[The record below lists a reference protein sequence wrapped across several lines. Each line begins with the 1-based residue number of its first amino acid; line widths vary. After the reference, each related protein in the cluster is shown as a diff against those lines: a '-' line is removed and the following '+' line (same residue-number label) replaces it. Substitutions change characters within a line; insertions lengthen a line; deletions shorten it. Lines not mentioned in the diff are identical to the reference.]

1 MKYFSIETVVN
12 AYKGFQDCMT
22 NKSWG
27 YLAILKGCKSS
38 ICPSVPFEV
47 DMDMVSNFLENIFN
61 LSQTKKKYESGRSLY
76 VVFSNRWNRYFN
88 YQGKYTPNLFDIIVW
103 AYRRKAFNDDITK
116 EKLFQL
122 FSEEFNIPIGVIS
135 DCFNVELKDVLF
147 VNTLYSESDLK
158 AKLNQIG
165 VNVSS
170 NNIDAKKAS
179 VVASPGEISR
189 GPFVQTLYAGLD
201 ITDYVL
207 ILQSDYYALYGK
219 GKVISYNDNVDTKK
233 LQQIYYGA
241 PGTGKSHTINEKTE
255 GESVIRTT
263 FHPDS
268 DYSTFVGAYKPTM
281 GLLPICDELGQP
293 MKIGSTVLHK
303 EQIIYEFVDQA
314 FLQAYVQAWKFYAE
328 NSDVAKKQY
337 LIIEEINRGNCA
349 QIFGDLFQLLDR
361 NDSGFSVYPI
371 NADKDMKKQLAKA
384 FKKDGVTITI
394 PNADKINALYKG
406 KDIVSKVLSGD
417 ILVLPNN
424 LYIWATMN
432 TSDQSLFP
440 IDSAFKRRW
449 EWQYMPI
456 GKGYDKNG
464 QEIKWAVEG
473 ATKKFSWWSFLEK
486 INAQIGEATQS
497 EDKKLGFFFCKA
509 TDGVISAE
517 KFVGK
522 VIFYLWN
529 DVFKNNGFEGP
540 IFKDVDGTELT
551 FAKFYK
557 SDMKGN
563 AIVQKDKV
571 ELFLTNLGVEEYKVF
586 TPIDDPL
593 PEVDED
599 GNNAVTSTKDFS
611 KYSINGN
618 GNYSKGSVVLEAMKL
633 YISNNPDKN
642 ADDIVS
648 EWLALGVNVPN
659 FVETQS
665 MFDERTQNS
674 KDSRINEKAKIAYLA
689 NGQTIYVSNQYN
701 PERIADVIA
710 KVNGT
715 NWNIII
721 SKV

>member
-1 MKYFSIETVVN
+1 MAEINEASPICRGKNLSWETVLLFFNNMPRESMPKAEFHSFVESKINGWTQTHSQIARQLAFYYEKDGVCYPRFTGKVSYADLFLYMQNWASKYFIPNPYAPSLKGKKPTCIYSFVRKSILDGNKDFDNALDTIFDIKLSSHDKVNVYLSNFTDIIIDGGHKMSLSERTMFKDAELYPNEDFAFDVEKYFNYFSIQLT
-12 AYKGFQDCMT
+12 D
-22 NKSWG
+22 
-27 YLAILKGCKSS
+27 
-38 ICPSVPFEV
+38 
-47 DMDMVSNFLENIFN
+47 
-61 LSQTKKKYESGRSLY
+61 
-76 VVFSNRWNRYFN
+76 
-88 YQGKYTPNLFDIIVW
+88 
-103 AYRRKAFNDDITK
+103 KA
-116 EKLFQL
+116 
-122 FSEEFNIPIGVIS
+122 
-135 DCFNVELKDVLF
+135 
-147 VNTLYSESDLK
+147 
-158 AKLNQIG
+158 
-165 VNVSS
+165 
-170 NNIDAKKAS
+170 
-179 VVASPGEISR
+179 
-189 GPFVQTLYAGLD
+189 
-201 ITDYVL
+201 
-207 ILQSDYYALYGK
+207 
-219 GKVISYNDNVDTKK
+219 DNVKLQNRIDTH
-233 LQQIYYGA
+233 QQIYYGA
-241 PGTGKSHTINEKTE
+241 PGTGKSHTINELTE
-255 GESVIRTT
+255 GENVIRTT

-293 MKIGSTVLHK
+293 MKIGSTILHK

-328 NSDVAKKQY
+328 NSDTAKKQY

-394 PNADKINALYKG
+394 PNADKIDALYKG

-456 GKGYDKNG
+456 GKGYDENG
-464 QEIKWAVEG
+464 QEIKWAIEG
-473 ATKKFSWWSFLEK
+473 ETNKFSWWSFLEK

-509 TDGVISAE
+509 TNGTISAE

-571 ELFLTNLGVEEYKVF
+571 ELFLTNLGVEEYKDGNM
-586 TPIDDPL
+586 PSEE
-593 PEVDED
+593 PEEDED
-599 GNNAVTSTKDFS
+599 GNQTSSSSIGRDYTKF
-611 KYSINGN
+611 SINGV
-618 GNYSKGSVVLEAMKL
+618 GNYAKNNLAAECVKKYIELNPTKTAEEVLNEWRSLGNIVPHFIESKEQYDA
-633 YISNNPDKN
+633 
-642 ADDIVS
+642 
-648 EWLALGVNVPN
+648 
-659 FVETQS
+659 
-665 MFDERTQNS
+665 RTDNS
-674 KDSRINEKAKIAYLA
+674 KRSHEIACGGA
-689 NGQTIYVSNQYN
+689 VIYVAHNGYGSNG
-701 PERIADVIA
+701 
-710 KVNGT
+710 KVLVLMEAVNQKDWGIT
-715 NWNIII
+715 IQKN
-721 SKV
+721 V

>member
-1 MKYFSIETVVN
+1 MINTETLEK
-12 AYKGFQDCMT
+12 AFREY
-22 NKSWG
+22 
-27 YLAILKGCKSS
+27 IKGCVLSRRPVNKTDFIIGGNAAESYIS
-38 ICPSVPFEV
+38 FVKPDKLFSYNPARWAHVK
-47 DMDMVSNFLENIFN
+47 NIFDIRSSEKILEIIN
-61 LSQTKKKYESGRSLY
+61 ELFTDDEFNKVDNEGSSQYFRSNAIKQYYCFLKARE
-76 VVFSNRWNRYFN
+76 VFMSYS
-88 YQGKYTPNLFDIIVW
+88 QGEHNAQEK
-103 AYRRKAFNDDITK
+103 RDIT
-116 EKLFQL
+116 
-122 FSEEFNIPIGVIS
+122 S
-135 DCFNVELKDVLF
+135 
-147 VNTLYSESDLK
+147 
-158 AKLNQIG
+158 
-165 VNVSS
+165 
-170 NNIDAKKAS
+170 
-179 VVASPGEISR
+179 
-189 GPFVQTLYAGLD
+189 
-201 ITDYVL
+201 
-207 ILQSDYYALYGK
+207 
-219 GKVISYNDNVDTKK
+219 

-328 NSDVAKKQY
+328 NSDTAKKQY

-384 FKKDGVTITI
+384 FKKDGVTLTI

-456 GKGYDKNG
+456 GKGYDENG
-464 QEIKWAVEG
+464 QEIKWAIEG

-557 SDMKGN
+557 SDKNGN

-571 ELFLTNLGVEEYKVF
+571 ELFLNNLGVEEFKDGNI
-586 TPIDDPL
+586 PSEE
-593 PEVDED
+593 PEEDED
-599 GNNAVTSTKDFS
+599 GNQESSPSTGRDYTKF
-611 KYSINGN
+611 SINGV
-618 GNYSKGSVVLEAMKL
+618 GNYAKNNLAAECVKKYIELNPTKTAEEVLNDWRSLGNIVPHFIESKEQYDA
-633 YISNNPDKN
+633 
-642 ADDIVS
+642 
-648 EWLALGVNVPN
+648 
-659 FVETQS
+659 
-665 MFDERTQNS
+665 RTDNS
-674 KDSRINEKAKIAYLA
+674 KRSHEIACGGA
-689 NGQTIYVSNQYN
+689 VIYVAHNGYGNNGKVLVLMDAVNQKDWGITIQKN
-701 PERIADVIA
+701 V
-710 KVNGT
+710 
-715 NWNIII
+715 
-721 SKV
+721 

>member
-1 MKYFSIETVVN
+1 MYKAIMINTETLEK
-12 AYKGFQDCMT
+12 AFREY
-22 NKSWG
+22 
-27 YLAILKGCKSS
+27 IKGCVLSRRPVNKTDFIIGGNAAESYISFVKPDKLFSYNPARWAHVKNIFDIKSS
-38 ICPSVPFEV
+38 EKILEIINELFTDDEFNKVDNEGSSQYFRSNAIKQYYCFLKAREV
-47 DMDMVSNFLENIFN
+47 FMSY
-61 LSQTKKKYESGRSLY
+61 SQGEHNAQEKR
-76 VVFSNRWNRYFN
+76 
-88 YQGKYTPNLFDIIVW
+88 
-103 AYRRKAFNDDITK
+103 DIT
-116 EKLFQL
+116 
-122 FSEEFNIPIGVIS
+122 S
-135 DCFNVELKDVLF
+135 
-147 VNTLYSESDLK
+147 
-158 AKLNQIG
+158 
-165 VNVSS
+165 
-170 NNIDAKKAS
+170 
-179 VVASPGEISR
+179 
-189 GPFVQTLYAGLD
+189 
-201 ITDYVL
+201 
-207 ILQSDYYALYGK
+207 
-219 GKVISYNDNVDTKK
+219 

-303 EQIIYEFVDQA
+303 EQIIYEFVNQA

-406 KDIVSKVLSGD
+406 KDIVSKVLSGE

-456 GKGYDKNG
+456 GKGYDENG
-464 QEIKWAVEG
+464 QEIKWAIEG

-540 IFKDVDGTELT
+540 IFKDVDGTELS

-571 ELFLTNLGVEEYKVF
+571 ELFLNNLGVEEFKDGNI
-586 TPIDDPL
+586 PSEE
-593 PEVDED
+593 PEEDED
-599 GNNAVTSTKDFS
+599 GNQESSPSTGRDYTKF
-611 KYSINGN
+611 SINGV
-618 GNYSKGSVVLEAMKL
+618 GNYAKNNLAAECVKKYIELNPTKTAEEVLNDWRSLGNIVPHFIESKEQYDA
-633 YISNNPDKN
+633 
-642 ADDIVS
+642 
-648 EWLALGVNVPN
+648 
-659 FVETQS
+659 
-665 MFDERTQNS
+665 RTDNS
-674 KDSRINEKAKIAYLA
+674 KRSHEIACGGA
-689 NGQTIYVSNQYN
+689 VIYVAHNGYGNNGKVLVLMDAVNQKDWGITIQKN
-701 PERIADVIA
+701 V
-710 KVNGT
+710 
-715 NWNIII
+715 
-721 SKV
+721 

>member
-1 MKYFSIETVVN
+1 MINSETLEKAFREYIKGCVLSRRPVNKTDFIIGGSAAESYISFVKPDKLFSYNPAKWAHVKNIFDIKSSEKILEIINELFTDDEFNKVDNEGTSQYFRSNAIKQYYCFLKALEVFN
-12 AYKGFQDCMT
+12 AY
-22 NKSWG
+22 
-27 YLAILKGCKSS
+27 
-38 ICPSVPFEV
+38 
-47 DMDMVSNFLENIFN
+47 
-61 LSQTKKKYESGRSLY
+61 SQGEYIAQEKR
-76 VVFSNRWNRYFN
+76 
-88 YQGKYTPNLFDIIVW
+88 
-103 AYRRKAFNDDITK
+103 DIT
-116 EKLFQL
+116 
-122 FSEEFNIPIGVIS
+122 S
-135 DCFNVELKDVLF
+135 
-147 VNTLYSESDLK
+147 
-158 AKLNQIG
+158 
-165 VNVSS
+165 
-170 NNIDAKKAS
+170 
-179 VVASPGEISR
+179 
-189 GPFVQTLYAGLD
+189 
-201 ITDYVL
+201 
-207 ILQSDYYALYGK
+207 
-219 GKVISYNDNVDTKK
+219 

-241 PGTGKSHTINEKTE
+241 PGTGKSHTINELTE

-293 MKIGSTVLHK
+293 MKIDSTVLHK

-361 NDSGFSVYPI
+361 NDNGFSVYPI

-384 FKKDGVTITI
+384 FKKDGVTLAI

-456 GKGYDKNG
+456 GKGYDENG
-464 QEIKWAVEG
+464 QEIKWAIEG

-540 IFKDVDGTELT
+540 IFKDVDGTELS

-571 ELFLTNLGVEEYKVF
+571 ELFLNNLGVEEFKDGNIPSVE
-586 TPIDDPL
+586 
-593 PEVDED
+593 PEEDED
-599 GNNAVTSTKDFS
+599 GNQESSPSTGRDYTKF
-611 KYSINGN
+611 SINGV
-618 GNYSKGSVVLEAMKL
+618 GNYAKNNLAAECVKKYIELNPTKTAEEVLNDWRSLGNIVPHFIESKEQYDA
-633 YISNNPDKN
+633 
-642 ADDIVS
+642 
-648 EWLALGVNVPN
+648 
-659 FVETQS
+659 
-665 MFDERTQNS
+665 RTDNS
-674 KDSRINEKAKIAYLA
+674 KRSHEIACGGA
-689 NGQTIYVSNQYN
+689 VIYVAHNGYGNNGKVLVLMDAVNQKDWGITIQKN
-701 PERIADVIA
+701 V
-710 KVNGT
+710 
-715 NWNIII
+715 
-721 SKV
+721 

>member
-1 MKYFSIETVVN
+1 MERSYNEKMAQLGYDQLVCDIFLDWENVKDEILIPDRKAGTGNGTIHVFLGAADSELQKEFPSYYESVTSGEDTSIGAIEVKHYFLISNIVSMLGYVCNYLRENDEDINSFISNTLDYINSTTDESGLLSTKSLFKLSVGSNKLRPYFKQFESDGVFSKLIRQILLPN
-12 AYKGFQDCMT
+12 SSYKISLYKNEEGEYAAFWLIGFDWQSSFD
-22 NKSWG
+22 
-27 YLAILKGCKSS
+27 ADSS
-38 ICPSVPFEV
+38 IR
-47 DMDMVSNFLENIFN
+47 NLGNAQAGRNIEDN
-61 LSQTKKKYESGRSLY
+61 RYES
-76 VVFSNRWNRYFN
+76 
-88 YQGKYTPNLFDIIVW
+88 
-103 AYRRKAFNDDITK
+103 
-116 EKLFQL
+116 
-122 FSEEFNIPIGVIS
+122 
-135 DCFNVELKDVLF
+135 
-147 VNTLYSESDLK
+147 
-158 AKLNQIG
+158 
-165 VNVSS
+165 
-170 NNIDAKKAS
+170 
-179 VVASPGEISR
+179 
-189 GPFVQTLYAGLD
+189 
-201 ITDYVL
+201 
-207 ILQSDYYALYGK
+207 
-219 GKVISYNDNVDTKK
+219 

-241 PGTGKSHTINEKTE
+241 PGTGKSHTINEQTE

-293 MKIGSTVLHK
+293 MKIGSTILYK

-328 NSDVAKKQY
+328 NSDTAKKQY

-361 NDSGFSVYPI
+361 NDNGFSVYPI

-384 FKKDGVTITI
+384 FKKDGATITI
-394 PNADKINALYKG
+394 PNAEKINALYKG
-406 KDIVSKVLSGD
+406 KDIVSKVLFGD

-464 QEIKWAVEG
+464 QEIQWAVEG

-497 EDKKLGFFFCKA
+497 EDKKLGFFDCKA
-509 TDGVISAE
+509 TDGGISAE

-540 IFKDVDGTELT
+540 IFKDIDGTELS

-557 SDMKGN
+557 SDMKGD

-571 ELFLTNLGVEEYKVF
+571 ELFLTNLGVEEYKDGNM
-586 TPIDDPL
+586 PSEE
-593 PEVDED
+593 PEEDED
-599 GNNAVTSTKDFS
+599 GNQESSPSTGRDYTKF
-611 KYSINGN
+611 SINGV
-618 GNYSKGSVVLEAMKL
+618 GNYAKNNLAAECVKKYIELNPTKTAEEVLNDWRSLGNIVPHFIESKEQYDA
-633 YISNNPDKN
+633 
-642 ADDIVS
+642 
-648 EWLALGVNVPN
+648 
-659 FVETQS
+659 
-665 MFDERTQNS
+665 RTDNS
-674 KDSRINEKAKIAYLA
+674 KRSHEIACGGA
-689 NGQTIYVSNQYN
+689 VIYVAHNGYGNNGKVLVLMEAVNQKDWGITIQKN
-701 PERIADVIA
+701 V
-710 KVNGT
+710 
-715 NWNIII
+715 
-721 SKV
+721 

>member
-1 MKYFSIETVVN
+1 MINTETLEK
-12 AYKGFQDCMT
+12 AFREY
-22 NKSWG
+22 
-27 YLAILKGCKSS
+27 IKGCVLSRRPVNKTDFIIGGSAAES
-38 ICPSVPFEV
+38 YISFVKPDKLFSYNPARWAHVK
-47 DMDMVSNFLENIFN
+47 NIFDIRSSEKILEIIN
-61 LSQTKKKYESGRSLY
+61 ELFTDDEFNKVDNEGSSQYFRSNAIKQYYCFLKARE
-76 VVFSNRWNRYFN
+76 VFMSYS
-88 YQGKYTPNLFDIIVW
+88 QGEHNAQEK
-103 AYRRKAFNDDITK
+103 RDIT
-116 EKLFQL
+116 
-122 FSEEFNIPIGVIS
+122 S
-135 DCFNVELKDVLF
+135 
-147 VNTLYSESDLK
+147 
-158 AKLNQIG
+158 
-165 VNVSS
+165 
-170 NNIDAKKAS
+170 
-179 VVASPGEISR
+179 
-189 GPFVQTLYAGLD
+189 
-201 ITDYVL
+201 
-207 ILQSDYYALYGK
+207 
-219 GKVISYNDNVDTKK
+219 

-241 PGTGKSHTINEKTE
+241 PGTGKSHTINERTE

-328 NSDVAKKQY
+328 NSDTAKKQY

-384 FKKDGVTITI
+384 FKKDGVTLTI

-406 KDIVSKVLSGD
+406 KDIVSKVLSGE

-456 GKGYDKNG
+456 GKGYDENG
-464 QEIKWAVEG
+464 QEIKWAIEG

-540 IFKDVDGTELT
+540 IFKDVDGTELS

-571 ELFLTNLGVEEYKVF
+571 ELFLNNLGVEEFKDGNI
-586 TPIDDPL
+586 PSEEL
-593 PEVDED
+593 EEDED
-599 GNNAVTSTKDFS
+599 GNQASSPSTGRDYTKF
-611 KYSINGN
+611 SINGV
-618 GNYSKGSVVLEAMKL
+618 GNYAKNNLAAECVKKYIELNPTKTAEEVLNDWRSLGNIVPHFIESKEQYDA
-633 YISNNPDKN
+633 
-642 ADDIVS
+642 
-648 EWLALGVNVPN
+648 
-659 FVETQS
+659 
-665 MFDERTQNS
+665 RTDNS
-674 KDSRINEKAKIAYLA
+674 KRSHEIACGGA
-689 NGQTIYVSNQYN
+689 VIYVAHNGYGNNGKVLVLMDAVNQKDWGITIQKN
-701 PERIADVIA
+701 V
-710 KVNGT
+710 
-715 NWNIII
+715 
-721 SKV
+721 

>member
-1 MKYFSIETVVN
+1 M
-12 AYKGFQDCMT
+12 
-22 NKSWG
+22 
-27 YLAILKGCKSS
+27 
-38 ICPSVPFEV
+38 
-47 DMDMVSNFLENIFN
+47 
-61 LSQTKKKYESGRSLY
+61 LY
-76 VVFSNRWNRYFN
+76 VRKLFTQDLRDGKQIAFPKEPSLSFFS
-88 YQGKYTPNLFDIIVW
+88 FDYINKEED
-103 AYRRKAFNDDITK
+103 RRINFTFKAAFN
-116 EKLFQL
+116 EF
-122 FSEEFNIPIGVIS
+122 EEH
-135 DCFNVELKDVLF
+135 D
-147 VNTLYSESDLK
+147 
-158 AKLNQIG
+158 
-165 VNVSS
+165 
-170 NNIDAKKAS
+170 
-179 VVASPGEISR
+179 
-189 GPFVQTLYAGLD
+189 
-201 ITDYVL
+201 
-207 ILQSDYYALYGK
+207 
-219 GKVISYNDNVDTKK
+219 GKVISTRLYAAGSEARMDGEVKAFIRDELNAKIEDLLIFKNKGTKHTDYEVMFLPQNNPFYPMFLALTNGDNHSVCIVEDEDLNVNNDFLP

-328 NSDVAKKQY
+328 NSDTAKKQY

-456 GKGYDKNG
+456 GKGYDENG
-464 QEIKWAVEG
+464 QEIKWAIEG

-571 ELFLTNLGVEEYKVF
+571 ELFLNNLGVEEF
-586 TPIDDPL
+586 NDGNIPSEE
-593 PEVDED
+593 PEEDED
-599 GNNAVTSTKDFS
+599 GNQASSPSTGRDYTKF
-611 KYSINGN
+611 SINGV
-618 GNYSKGSVVLEAMKL
+618 GNYAKNNLAAECVKKYIELNPTKTAEDVLNDWRSLGNIVPHFIESKEQYDA
-633 YISNNPDKN
+633 
-642 ADDIVS
+642 
-648 EWLALGVNVPN
+648 
-659 FVETQS
+659 
-665 MFDERTQNS
+665 RTDNS
-674 KDSRINEKAKIAYLA
+674 KRSHEIACGGA
-689 NGQTIYVSNQYN
+689 VIYVAHNGYGNNGKVLVLMDAVNQKDWGITIQKN
-701 PERIADVIA
+701 V
-710 KVNGT
+710 
-715 NWNIII
+715 
-721 SKV
+721 